1 LKLSILLKTISVKR
15 ISRIKNHRS
24 TIPSSCDGQ
33 RAVAGNSTSAVLK
46 ASVPDT
52 DIGSIHYRA
61 QDVKKGGLFVAIQ
74 GFSADGHD
82 FIGEALARG
91 ASAVV
96 IQRPIRPD
104 VQPPAIDGQLSV
116 EDLPAIEVED
126 TRRALAGISGNFFG
140 NPSERL
146 RLVGITGTN
155 GKTTTA
161 CLIENVLLKAGFRTG
176 TIGTHNYRYS
186 GKVFNNPITT
196 PEASDLQGILSEML
210 KDGISHAV
218 MEVSSHGIDLHRVD
232 RCRFDVGV
240 FTNLSQDH
248 LDFHGD
254 MNSYWSCKKR
264 LFTDHLCS
272 GPKKGHSTAVINCM
286 DKKGKE
292 LFLSLANRGVKPRLI
307 SIGHSDDHTIW
318 PENIRYD
325 LTGMTGRIST
335 SSGAFE
341 FNSPLVG
348 KHNLENILC
357 AVGIGIALNISL
369 DAIKSG
375 IEMVS
380 YVPGRLESIPNDLNR
395 YVYVD
400 YAHTPDA
407 LERVLIALRS
417 LTSGRI
423 ICVFGCGGGRDQDK
437 RPKMGEIAA
446 RFCDLTIVT
455 SDNPRRE
462 NPDKIIGQICDGI
475 NKAGIREY
483 RSAELTEGFKNK
495 GYNINPDRKSAIQI
509 GIAASRQGDT
519 ILIAG
524 KGNETYQVIGERV
537 IDFDDR
543 QEARTALST

>member
-1 LKLSILLKTISVKR
+1 MKLSILLRTVPVKR
-15 ISRIKNHRS
+15 IGKIKNNRGA
-24 TIPSSCDGQ
+24 IPSSHDEQ
-33 RAVAGNSTSAVLK
+33 RVIAGNSSSAVLK
-46 ASVPDT
+46 ASVPDH

-61 QDVKKGGLFVAIQ
+61 QDVKKDGLFVAIQ

-96 IQRPIRPD
+96 IQKPIRPN
-104 VQPPAIDGQLSV
+104 VQQVIDGRQRV
-116 EDLPAIEVED
+116 EDLPIIEVED
-126 TRRALAGISGNFFG
+126 TRRALAQISGNFFE
-140 NPSERL
+140 NPSEKL
-146 RLVGITGTN
+146 HVTGIIGTN

-161 CLIENVLLKAGFRTG
+161 CLIENVLLEADFRTG
-176 TIGTHNYRYS
+176 IIGTHNYRYS
-186 GKVFNNPITT
+186 GKVFNNPMTT
-196 PEASDLQGILSEML
+196 PEASNLQGILAEML
-210 KDGISHAV
+210 KAGISHV
-218 MEVSSHGIDLHRVD
+218 IMEVSSHGIDLHRVEA
-232 RCRFDVGV
+232 CWFDVGT

-254 MNSYWSCKKR
+254 MNSYWACKKR
-264 LFTDHLCS
+264 FFTDHLCS
-272 GPKKGHSTAVINCM
+272 GPKKERSTAVINCR

-292 LFLSLANRGVKPRLI
+292 LFLTLASMGVKPRLI
-307 SIGHSDDHTIW
+307 SIGHSDDDTIW
-318 PENIRYD
+318 SENIEYD
-325 LTGMTGRIST
+325 LTGITGRIST

-341 FNSPLVG
+341 FNSSLVG

-357 AVGIGIALNISL
+357 AVGVGMALNISL
-369 DAIKSG
+369 DTIKSG

-380 YVPGRLESIPNDLNR
+380 YVPGRLERIPNDLNR

-417 LTSGRI
+417 LTSDRI

-446 RFCDLTIVT
+446 RLCDLTIVT

-462 NPDKIIGQICDGI
+462 DPEKIIRQICDGI
-475 NKAGIREY
+475 NKIGIHEY
-483 RSAELTEGFKNK
+483 RSAELTGGFQKR

-519 ILIAG
+519 VLIAG
-524 KGNETYQVIGERV
+524 KGNETYQVIGEQV
-537 IDFDDR
+537 IAFDDR
-543 QEARTALST
+543 QEAKMALST